1 MSTSVALLEL
11 LDAREPPQSKRL
23 DEAAWQAWAEKG
35 RARDRRS
42 SAARL
47 MAVKWVSL
55 AALCVVAGVW
65 SHLAPY
71 DVVARFVVAAGAI
84 VLMLHAIHA
93 ERYGLA
99 VGFGTLALLYNP
111 VVPVFGFSGDW
122 QRVAVVVSAA
132 PFVASLA
139 SRNVRTKQHD

>member
-11 LDAREPPQSKRL
+11 LDVREQPPSKRL
-23 DEAAWQAWAEKG
+23 DEAVWQGWMEKSRERERRG
-35 RARDRRS
+35 R
-42 SAARL
+42 AARL

-71 DVVARFVVAAGAI
+71 GVVARFVVTAGAM
-84 VLMLHAIHA
+84 VLMFHAIHA
-93 ERYGLA
+93 GHYAFAA
-99 VGFGTLALLYNP
+99 VFGALALVYNP
-111 VVPVFGFSGDW
+111 IAPLFSFSGEW
-122 QRVAVVVSAA
+122 QRAVVVASAA

-139 SRNVRTKQHD
+139 SRNVRT